1 MARPTNKLTVKFTE
15 KQDLKPG
22 LYGDGGGLYLQVSDF
37 STKAWVFRYMMA
49 GRARKMGLG
58 EVGPGGGK
66 GGVSLKDARK
76 KRDAAY
82 GLVVD
87 RRVRAEAG

>member
-1 MARPTNKLTVKFTE
+1 
-15 KQDLKPG
+15 
-22 LYGDGGGLYLQVSDF
+22 
-37 STKAWVFRYMMA
+37 
-49 GRARKMGLG
+49 MGLG

-66 GGVSLKDARK
+66 GGVSLNDARK

-87 RRVRAEAG
+87 GIDPIEERKERKAVQRAKNAKLTTFGQAAEEYIAAHEFELEKRETP